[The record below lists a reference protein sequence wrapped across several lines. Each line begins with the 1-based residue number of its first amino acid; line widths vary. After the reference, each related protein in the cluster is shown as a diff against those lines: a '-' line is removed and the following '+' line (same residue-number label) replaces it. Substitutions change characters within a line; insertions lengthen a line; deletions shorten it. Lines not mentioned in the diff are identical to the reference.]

1 MSLETLEQRSGND
14 HCYISVVAPVYNEEA
29 NIRPFLARMVPVLE
43 QLGSYEIL
51 FALDPSSDGTE
62 QMIVTEAVANRNIGL
77 LIFSRRFGQ
86 PAATM
91 AGILNC
97 RGDWCAII
105 DVDLQD
111 PPELVA
117 IMLRKATEGFDVVTA
132 KRKSRLGETWIKNF
146 IATAGYS
153 MLNLI
158 SEVEIPRDTGDFRII
173 NRRVI
178 EELRRLKES
187 HGFLRGLVALVGF
200 RQAAVEY
207 QRDVRHAGTGS
218 YNRYLGSLKIAFNGL
233 FGFST
238 FPLRLMM
245 WTGLLIATM
254 SALGILMIV
263 VWKFIEGKE
272 YPLGIPTIT
281 VLILFI
287 GGVQLAA
294 VGILG
299 EYIGRIYDEVRS
311 RPMYVVDRA
320 FNVALR
326 DSHGP
331 LTGPK

>member
-1 MSLETLEQRSGND
+1 MSPEAPEQRSENRRC
-14 HCYISVVAPVYNEEA
+14 HISVVAPVYNEEA

-43 QLGSYEIL
+43 RLGTYEIL
-51 FALDPSSDGTE
+51 FALDPCSDSTE
-62 QMIVTEAVANRNIGL
+62 QIILDEAAANRNIGL

-97 RGDWCAII
+97 RGDWCVII

-117 IMLRKATEGFDVVTA
+117 IMLRKAAEGFDVVTA
-132 KRKSRLGETWIKNF
+132 KRKSRAGETWIKKL
-146 IATAGYS
+146 ISTAGYR

-158 SEVEIPRDTGDFRII
+158 SEVEIPRDTGDFRIV

-178 EELRRLKES
+178 EELRRFKES

-207 QRDVRHAGTGS
+207 QRDVRYTGTGN

-238 FPLRLMM
+238 LPLRLMM
-245 WTGLLIATM
+245 WTGLFIATM
-254 SALGILMIV
+254 SALGILLIL
-263 VWKFIEGKE
+263 VWKLIEGKQ

-299 EYIGRIYDEVRS
+299 EYIGRIYDEVRA
-311 RPMYVVDRA
+311 RPMYVIDRA
-320 FNVALR
+320 FNVKVR
-326 DSHGP
+326 DPHGP
-331 LTGPK
+331 PTGPK

>member
-1 MSLETLEQRSGND
+1 MRPEPLELGSN
-14 HCYISVVAPVYNEEA
+14 HCHISVVVPVYDEEA

-43 QLGSYEIL
+43 PLGSYEIL
-51 FALDPSSDGTE
+51 FALDPSRDGTE
-62 QMIVTEAVANRNIGL
+62 GVILAEAAANRSIGL
-77 LIFSRRFGQ
+77 LVFSRRFGQ

-91 AGILNC
+91 AGVLNC

-117 IMLRKATEGFDVVTA
+117 IMLKKATEGYDVVTA
-132 KRKSRLGETWIKNF
+132 KRKSRAGETWVKRLIS
-146 IATAGYS
+146 IAGYS
-153 MLNLI
+153 IINRI
-158 SEVEIPRDTGDFRII
+158 SEVDIPRDTGDFRII

-178 EELRRLKES
+178 EELRQLKES

-200 RQAAVEY
+200 RQTAVEY

-238 FPLRLMM
+238 LPLRIMM
-245 WTGLLIATM
+245 WTGFLIAAF
-254 SALGILMIV
+254 SALGIVSMIV
-263 VWKFIEGKE
+263 WKLIEGKE

-281 VLILFI
+281 ILILFI

-294 VGILG
+294 VGLLG
-299 EYIGRIYDEVRS
+299 EYIGRIYDEVRM
-311 RPMYVVDRA
+311 RPMYVIDRA
-320 FNVALR
+320 FNVAVR

-331 LTGPK
+331 QTGAK

>member
-1 MSLETLEQRSGND
+1 MSPDTLELTGNC
-14 HCYISVVAPVYNEEA
+14 HCNISVVAPVYNEKA

-43 QLGSYEIL
+43 PLGSYEIL

-62 QMIVTEAVANRNIGL
+62 QLILAEAAANPNIGL
-77 LIFSRRFGQ
+77 LVFSRRFGQ

-97 RGDWCAII
+97 QGDWCAII

-117 IMLRKATEGFDVVTA
+117 IMLKKAAEGFDVVTA
-132 KRKSRLGETWIKNF
+132 RRQSRAGETWIKKF
-146 IATAGYS
+146 ISAIGYS
-153 MLNLI
+153 VINRI
-158 SEVEIPRDTGDFRII
+158 SEVEIPRNTGDFRII

-178 EELRRLKES
+178 EELRQLKES
-187 HGFLRGLVALVGF
+187 HGYLRGLVALVGF
-200 RQAAVEY
+200 RQTAVEY
-207 QRDVRHAGTGS
+207 QRDGRYAGTGS

-238 FPLRLMM
+238 LPLRIMM
-245 WTGLLIATM
+245 WTGFLIAAFG
-254 SALGILMIV
+254 ALGIVSMIV
-263 VWKFIEGKE
+263 WKLIEGKE

-294 VGILG
+294 VGVLG
-299 EYIGRIYDEVRS
+299 EYIGRIYDEVRA

-320 FNVALR
+320 FNVVVR

-331 LTGPK
+331 QTGPK